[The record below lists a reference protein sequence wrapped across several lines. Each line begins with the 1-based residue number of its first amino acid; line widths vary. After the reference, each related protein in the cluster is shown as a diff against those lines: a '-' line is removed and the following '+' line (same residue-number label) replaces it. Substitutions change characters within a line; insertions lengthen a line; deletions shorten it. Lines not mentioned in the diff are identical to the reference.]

1 MNSIEYSKRA
11 PITDVSPHTLDYYLK
26 GMVEELGEFFGHLK
40 RIERDDRGKI
50 TPERFAKMKE
60 EMGDFE
66 WYRIRAWAKIC
77 ELLGTTFIP
86 LEQVWDENILKLA
99 DREERGVIRG
109 EGSER

>member
-1 MNSIEYSKRA
+1 MNSTEYSKRA

-26 GMVEELGEFFGHLK
+26 GMIEELGEFFGHLK

-60 EMGDFE
+60 ELGDFE
-66 WYRIRAWAKIC
+66 WYRIRAWTKIC
-77 ELLGTTFIP
+77 ELLGIP
-86 LEQVWDENILKLA
+86 FVPFEQLWDENILKLV
-99 DREERGVIRG
+99 DRKERGVIHG